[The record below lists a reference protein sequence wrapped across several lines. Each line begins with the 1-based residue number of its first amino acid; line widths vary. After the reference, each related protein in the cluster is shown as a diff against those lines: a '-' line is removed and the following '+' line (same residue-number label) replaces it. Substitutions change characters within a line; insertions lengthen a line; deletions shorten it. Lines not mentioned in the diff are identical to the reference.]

1 MDWSTLFGGVGRVLP
16 LVNMLGG
23 PAAPIALAVSRA
35 ILEVE
40 RTIRGAGSKRAKALE
55 LVATFVDAAEGAS
68 GRDLVADD
76 LVQQATGKIIDAEVA
91 LRNAH
96 ADLEAVIVDIKAKRA
111 AVSTA
116 PLSMGDDGAS

>member
-68 GRDLVADD
+68 GRDRGADD
-76 LVQQATGKIIDAEVA
+76 LVQEATGKIIDAEVA

-96 ADLEAVIVDIKAKRA
+96 AHLEAVIVDIKAKRA

>member
-1 MDWSTLFGGVGRVLP
+1 MDWSTLFGGVRRVLP
-16 LVNMLGG
+16 LINTFGG

-35 ILEVE
+35 ILEGE

-55 LVATFVDAAEGAS
+55 LVATLVDAAEGAS

-96 ADLEAVIVDIKAKRA
+96 AELEALIVDIRARRA

-116 PLSMGDDGAS
+116 PSSMGDDGAS

>member
-1 MDWSTLFGGVGRVLP
+1 MNWSILFGGVGRVLP

-35 ILEVE
+35 IVEVE
-40 RTIRGAGSKRAKALE
+40 RTMRGGGSKRAKALE
-55 LVATFVDAAEGAS
+55 LVATLVDAAEGAS

-76 LVQQATGKIIDAEVA
+76 LVQQATGTIIDAEVA

-96 ADLEAVIVDIKAKRA
+96 ADLEAVIVDVRAKRA
-111 AVSTA
+111 ISATA
-116 PLSMGDDGAS
+116 PSSMGDDGAS